1 MSWRKARRNSFDPDV
16 LLDRDDQGPSADF
29 MESLKERVGIVIV
42 IVIVVIIV
50 IYNNKSWTWVTTLQ
64 TLSVSRVSQH
74 NTRKKIKQNLGTGG
88 SFHVTDMENIHSLV
102 FHPMEVL
109 MMTDEQHN
117 WKIHFSRVLCTCR
130 PGKLSTTKVWSVGEG
145 VGENRWLVWFPILC
159 HYHQYNIAMS
169 IIFTICCSWITSSE
183 EGWGGGLIVSNR

>member
-1 MSWRKARRNSFDPDV
+1 MFWRKARRNSFDPDV

-74 NTRKKIKQNLGTGG
+74 NTWKKLNKILKLGVP
-88 SFHVTDMENIHSLV
+88 SMLRI
-102 FHPMEVL
+102 
-109 MMTDEQHN
+109 
-117 WKIHFSRVLCTCR
+117 WKISIALSFFLYGGVDDDWWTTWLENTLLTGAVYLQALKTFYDQGLVRRRESWREPVTCLVSHFVS
-130 PGKLSTTKVWSVGEG
+130 LSSVQHCNVNHFYNMLFMNYVIRRG
-145 VGENRWLVWFPILC
+145 VGG
-159 HYHQYNIAMS
+159 A
-169 IIFTICCSWITSSE
+169 
-183 EGWGGGLIVSNR
+183 